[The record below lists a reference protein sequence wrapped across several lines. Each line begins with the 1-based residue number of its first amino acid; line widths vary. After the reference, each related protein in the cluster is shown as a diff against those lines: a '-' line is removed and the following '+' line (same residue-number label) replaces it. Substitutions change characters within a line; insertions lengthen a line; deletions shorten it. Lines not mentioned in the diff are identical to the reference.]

1 MIDLN
6 TFYNKEKLRYE
17 LIVKNIDCGLK
28 IFHFVKYDNVINT
41 NFIVKVYSYI
51 NDYFKDDCDS
61 YKLVKLNEDIK
72 SLCREYNVINLKI
85 ERG

>member
-6 TFYNKEKLRYE
+6 TFYNKEKSRYE

-28 IFHFVKYDNVINT
+28 IYHFVKYDNVIDT
-41 NFIVKVYSYI
+41 KFITKVYSYI
-51 NDYFKDDCDS
+51 DDYFKDDCDS
-61 YKLVKLNEDIK
+61 YKLVQLNNDIK
-72 SLCREYNVINLKI
+72 ELCKEYNVINLKI